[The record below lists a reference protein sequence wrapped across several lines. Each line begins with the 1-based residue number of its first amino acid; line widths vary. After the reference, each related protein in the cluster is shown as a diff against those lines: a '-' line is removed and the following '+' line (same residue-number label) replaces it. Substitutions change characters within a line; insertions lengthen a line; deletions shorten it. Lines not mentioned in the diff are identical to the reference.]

1 MSGWDYDDAG
11 KFGSEKAAED
21 FAKAN
26 NIDPSDIR
34 TRRKGESVELEIRRS
49 ALVGRRGGV
58 GGAAPRDGWN

>member
-26 NIDPSDIR
+26 NIDPSDFR
-34 TRRKGESVELEIRRS
+34 TRRNGESVELEIRRS
-49 ALVGRRGGV
+49 ALDGRTLRDGGD
-58 GGAAPRDGWN
+58 GRRDGWN